1 MSRII
6 AFSTTVSFRYLFL
19 EIKSIYFFVCF
30 EFPPTRVAMESKNQ
44 IWWLI
49 SNEKITAI
57 LHVMQLSNVT
67 SVFTKSKILNQFYLL
82 YNSLPMNYDFTIDIE
97 QWIRVI
103 VLMI

>member
-1 MSRII
+1 M
-6 AFSTTVSFRYLFL
+6 FWV
-19 EIKSIYFFVCF
+19 
-30 EFPPTRVAMESKNQ
+30 PPYESCNGIQESK
-44 IWWLI
+44 WWLI

-82 YNSLPMNYDFTIDIE
+82 YNSLPMNYDFTIDIGH
-97 QWIRVI
+97 WIRVI